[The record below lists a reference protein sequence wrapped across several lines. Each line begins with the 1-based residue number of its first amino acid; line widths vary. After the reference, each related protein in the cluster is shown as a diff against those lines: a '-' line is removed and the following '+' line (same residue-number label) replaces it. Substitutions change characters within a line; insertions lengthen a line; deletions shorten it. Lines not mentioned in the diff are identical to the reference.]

1 MKESSSV
8 ARSVGTKTVS
18 NQMHVTDLTSR
29 PYHHVNNETELSPN
43 HPGVWHRLVVIW
55 RRGSLSPCHDD
66 DIEIILPKISKA
78 NDYKKPPTLLC
89 SKLPFPRH
97 LGTKKFMARAIFFRA
112 CFFFLLYNINVLSQ
126 LYLKQHFIVKHWQEF
141 CSPFSTRH
149 SSFRIT
155 MSTL

>member
-18 NQMHVTDLTSR
+18 NQMHVADLTSR

-66 DIEIILPKISKA
+66 DIEIILPKISKV
-78 NDYKKPPTLLC
+78 NDYKKTTYFTLFQVTF
-89 SKLPFPRH
+89 SASSWDQEE
-97 LGTKKFMARAIFFRA
+97 FMARAIFFRA
-112 CFFFLLYNINVLSQ
+112 CFFLLYNINVLSQ
-126 LYLKQHFIVKHWQEF
+126 LYLKQHFIVKHWEEF
-141 CSPFSTRH
+141 CSPLSTRH